1 MTKSSPKTAA
11 KKTTAAKL
19 TTQKAATK
27 KPATA
32 KSVKSKKP
40 AKTLSLVEM
49 IISALEDLKAQDI
62 VTLDVSNMTEVTD
75 TLVIASGTSNRQVR
89 ALASNVMESLNKEGI
104 KPIGH
109 EGLDAGEWAL
119 VDFVDAVVHVMLPET
134 RAFYDLERL
143 WKNTATRPPA
153 VTPAMTDY
161 AGSTKKPTSRRKP
174 ATEKTAG
181 SSSTEKTTRTKT
193 TSLTK
198 TTSRAKPAAT
208 KAPTTKRAAAKTS
221 TTSTVKP
228 ARKTAIA
235 KPALTKA
242 TAIKTKVIK
251 TTATKSAAKPAAST
265 RNKAATTK
273 PSTPAKTAAKKP

>member
-1 MTKSSPKTAA
+1 MTKSNPKTAA
-11 KKTTAAKL
+11 KKTPVTKL
-19 TTQKAATK
+19 TTPKAATK
-27 KPATA
+27 KPAAA
-32 KSVKSKKP
+32 KSAKSKKP
-40 AKTLSLVEM
+40 AKTLSLVEI

-62 VTLDVSNMTEVTD
+62 VTLDVSGMTEVTD

-109 EGLDAGEWAL
+109 EGLDGGEWAL

-143 WKNTATRPPA
+143 WKNTAARPPA

-174 ATEKTAG
+174 ATAEKTTS

-198 TTSRAKPAAT
+198 TTSRAKPGAVKSPAA
-208 KAPTTKRAAAKTS
+208 KRAPTKTS
-221 TTSTVKP
+221 ATSTVKP

-235 KPALTKA
+235 KPALTK
-242 TAIKTKVIK
+242 
-251 TTATKSAAKPAAST
+251 TTATKLAAKSPSST
-265 RNKAATTK
+265 RNKVTTTK
-273 PSTPAKTAAKKP
+273 SSTSAKTAAKKPRTK